1 VPTNAGNVVRVS
13 ASEPCRSPAPH
24 RLGGTLVWLLGR
36 ASQRAHHLTQER
48 LAAGGV
54 RKWHYAVLATLAE
67 FGPAAQAEIGR
78 RLGVDRSDMV
88 ALLNDL
94 EADGY
99 VSRTPDPADRRRN
112 SVVLTTAGRTV
123 LAHFDRMVI
132 EADNVLLHSLSPDER
147 EQLAGL
153 LERVIHTPAEPDT
166 PPPSSDE
173 REHPGL
179 SR

>member
-13 ASEPCRSPAPH
+13 ASEPCHSPAPH